1 MHQRNTTSNELV
13 IFKPSSGDAEFQV
26 ILDGKEETIWVTQQ
40 QMMDL
45 FGKARR
51 TIGAHI
57 KNIYLEEELERIATW
72 RNIRQVQVEGQ
83 REVTRK
89 VDYYNLDVV
98 ISVGYRVKSKAGI
111 EFRRWATK
119 RLRAYLLQGYC
130 LNQQLLEQ
138 QQHKIEA
145 LKETV
150 EQLSTKLV
158 ETQQQLT
165 DGLLSIIT
173 HYSKSFE
180 LLNQYDSD
188 ALSVDHLNA
197 DIIHVIHYPT
207 VKNAIEA
214 LKENLI
220 HKGEAS
226 VLFGNEKDDS
236 FQGILG
242 SISQTVFGQLAYPSI
257 EEQAAQLLYSIIK
270 GHAFS
275 DGNKRIGS
283 FIFVWFLE
291 QNNFHLT
298 PQNTRKIND
307 NTLVALALAVAQ
319 SLPDQRDVIV
329 RLIINLIKE
338 KVE

>member
-1 MHQRNTTSNELV
+1 MTSNELI
-13 IFKPSSGDAEFQV
+13 IFKPSSGDTEFQV
-26 ILDGKEETIWVTQQ
+26 ILDGAEETIWVTQQ

-51 TIGAHI
+51 TIGTHI
-57 KNIYLEEELERIATW
+57 KNIYLEGELDRAATW
-72 RNIRQVQVEGQ
+72 REIRQVQLEGK
-83 REVTRK
+83 RK
-89 VDYYNLDVV
+89 VNRNIDYYNLDII
-98 ISVGYRVKSKAGI
+98 ISVGYRVKSQTGI
-111 EFRRWATK
+111 EFRQWATK
-119 RLRAYLLQGYC
+119 QLRAYLLQGYS

-138 QQHKIEA
+138 QRHKIDH
-145 LKETV
+145 LQQNI
-150 EQLSTKLV
+150 EQLANKLI

-165 DGLLSIIT
+165 DGLLSIIS
-173 HYSKSFE
+173 HYAKSFE

-188 ALSVDHLNA
+188 ELSVDNLNS
-197 DIIHVIHYPT
+197 DIIHVIDYRT
-207 VKNAIEA
+207 VKNAIKA
-214 LKENLI
+214 LKKNLI
-220 HKGEAS
+220 QKGEAS
-226 VLFGNEKDDS
+226 PLFGNEKDDS

-298 PQNTRKIND
+298 QQNTRKIND

-319 SLPDQRDVIV
+319 SLPDQREVII

-338 KVE
+338 EGG

>member
-1 MHQRNTTSNELV
+1 MQSNELV
-13 IFKPSSGDAEFQV
+13 IFKPSSGDTEFQV
-26 ILDGKEETIWVTQQ
+26 ILDGLEETVWVTQQ

-51 TIGAHI
+51 TIGTHI
-57 KNIYLEEELERIATW
+57 KNIYLEGELERTATW
-72 RNIRQVQVEGQ
+72 REIRQVQLEGN
-83 REVTRK
+83 RKVNRK
-89 VDYYNLDVV
+89 VDYYNLDVI
-98 ISVGYRVKSKAGI
+98 ISVGYRVKSQTGV
-111 EFRRWATK
+111 EFRQWATK
-119 RLRAYLLQGYC
+119 RLRAYLLQGYS

-138 QQHKIEA
+138 QQHKINH
-145 LKETV
+145 LQQSV
-150 EQLSTKLV
+150 EQLSNKLV

-165 DGLLSIIT
+165 DGLLSIIS
-173 HYSKSFE
+173 HYAKSFE

-188 ALSVDHLNA
+188 ELSVDHLNT

-207 VKNAIEA
+207 VKNAIEE
-214 LKENLI
+214 LKKNLI
-220 HKGEAS
+220 QKGEAS
-226 VLFGNEKDDS
+226 MLFGNEKDDS

-298 PQNTRKIND
+298 RQNTRKIND

-319 SLPDQRDVIV
+319 SLPDQREVIV

-338 KVE
+338 DR